1 MTQLRRDAA
10 YIRIKAPAKSG
21 NAAALTAFDEEVCN
35 VLASAHTVTSAAK
48 TLSAKARPP
57 AANRPAD
64 NVSETDLESQVAAS
78 MLRLLQAERIELS
91 PDS

>member
-10 YIRIKAPAKSG
+10 YIQTESPAKATAVMLS
-21 NAAALTAFDEEVCN
+21 AFDEEVCN

-48 TLSAKARPP
+48 TLAKSSPRAPGRDSDDQ
-57 AANRPAD
+57 AA
-64 NVSETDLESQVAAS
+64 DLESRVAAA
-78 MLRLLQAERIELS
+78 MIRLLQAERIELS

>member
-10 YIRIKAPAKSG
+10 YIRTQSRSG
-21 NAAALTAFDEEVCN
+21 GSAAVLLTDFDEEVCDL
-35 VLASAHTVTSAAK
+35 LASAHTVTSAAK
-48 TLSAKARPP
+48 TLANTTPPVAGRDASDKAG
-57 AANRPAD
+57 
-64 NVSETDLESQVAAS
+64 DLEPRVAAS

>member
-1 MTQLRRDAA
+1 MTQLRPDAA
-10 YIRIKAPAKSG
+10 YIRNQSRTNSN
-21 NAAALTAFDEEVCN
+21 NAVTLTAFDEEVYN

-48 TLSAKARPP
+48 TLAASADKTA
-57 AANRPAD
+57 
-64 NVSETDLESQVAAS
+64 DLEARVAAS